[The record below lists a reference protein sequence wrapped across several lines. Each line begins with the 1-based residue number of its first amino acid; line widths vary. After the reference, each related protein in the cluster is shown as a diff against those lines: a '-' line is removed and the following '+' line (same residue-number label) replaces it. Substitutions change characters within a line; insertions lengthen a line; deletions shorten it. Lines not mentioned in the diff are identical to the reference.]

1 MRQGEASSDSEG
13 QSFSAL
19 DQNMVSNIAAGKEK
33 KDGESSGGLTGLA

>member
-19 DQNMVSNIAAGKEK
+19 DQDIVSKIAAGKEK
-33 KDGESSGGLTGLA
+33 KDGESSEDLTALA